1 MIEQFLSRASSY
13 AGDVDNLVTLVT
25 VLVGVW
31 FLIAEAVFFWLI
43 FRWRAREGQPAQ
55 YLTGKE
61 KHIKKWINIPHYII
75 IAFDVVI
82 IVAAVLVWV
91 RIKQTLPPADETV
104 RIVGRQW
111 VWAFQH
117 PGPDGQLDTP
127 DDIRT
132 TDELHV
138 QVDKTYHFELQS
150 EDVLHSFFVPVFRL
164 KQDAIP
170 GRTIIGWFKPTLS
183 GKHDILCAEI
193 CGIGHGVMGGT
204 IFIESAEQHAAWV
217 QQHTTVAAGAD
228 STATTT
234 N

>member
-1 MIEQFLSRASSY
+1 M
-13 AGDVDNLVTLVT
+13 
-25 VLVGVW
+25 
-31 FLIAEAVFFWLI
+31 
-43 FRWRAREGQPAQ
+43 
-55 YLTGKE
+55 
-61 KHIKKWINIPHYII
+61 PHYLII
-75 IAFDVVI
+75 VCDIVI
-82 IVAAVLVWV
+82 IVAAVLCWV
-91 RIKQTLPPADETV
+91 KIKQTLPPADETV
-104 RIVGRQW
+104 RVIGRQW

-170 GRTIIGWFKPTLS
+170 GRTITGWFKPTMS
-183 GKHDILCAEI
+183 GKHDVLCAEI

-217 QQHTTVAAGAD
+217 AQHTTVAAVTDTAAAAD
-228 STATTT
+228 STAATT